1 MTQQSN
7 FLTKAL
13 QAISVL
19 LIAATFV
26 GLGIWQLQRA
36 ADLKNSLKV
45 ATTID
50 STVVPLESVTAPR
63 EAIPAAALN
72 KNVSATGHYIANFRA
87 PNQIDGAGKQSDWEV
102 ALLQIGTNSAIL
114 VVRGLWSER
123 LLNPDIQQSMNIDVT
138 GLLVASQYGDRAEN
152 APGVISRLDSAVVTS
167 ITDLDLYDGYILA
180 TSEATRDQK
189 LERTRVTPEKLQSKI
204 PGFRPSCLVAR
215 ASIAAS
221 TWSLMRP
228 AASPCSKVSSMAAW
242 PWGRPK

>member
-63 EAIPAAALN
+63 EAIPATALN

-204 PGFRPSCLVAR
+204 PGFYWQHLSYVV
-215 ASIAAS
+215 I
-221 TWSLMRP
+221 WWLMAGVVLYLPFYRRRVTP
-228 AASPCSKVSSMAAW
+228 
-242 PWGRPK
+242 